1 MNFSGH
7 IAVLGIFIAAVGM
20 LGACTLTNSAPWPAP
35 VAADGSGGGSDAGAK
50 APRK

>member
-1 MNFSGH
+1 MNRSGP
-7 IAVLGIFIAAVGM
+7 IAVFGILIAAVAM
-20 LGACTLTNSAPWPAP
+20 LNACTLTNSAPWPAP